1 MTMVRDLILATY
13 QTCRRSDLGINRPT
27 SLTGLNNSHNNMSKA
42 KSTPTELEPIQFQG
56 SADHEKDLSTLRFH
70 CVPHEEET
78 KKPTCLDSQQGLTTQ
93 NSMIILE
100 SVPCCNCTICTFN
113 DSFSLAMMLVTS
125 ERTTTCQFAGHNPSS
140 FRGLI
145 QVNHT
150 QQTVN
155 PHLLTVCSWLA

>member
-78 KKPTCLDSQQGLTTQ
+78 
-93 NSMIILE
+93 N
-100 SVPCCNCTICTFN
+100 
-113 DSFSLAMMLVTS
+113 
-125 ERTTTCQFAGHNPSS
+125 
-140 FRGLI
+140 
-145 QVNHT
+145 
-150 QQTVN
+150 
-155 PHLLTVCSWLA
+155 